1 MKAFFEVSG
10 SASILR
16 YLFKILSESMHECS
30 QSAGEFTASGL
41 EMLLRLS
48 RQPGDW

>member
-1 MKAFFEVSG
+1 MKAFFEVSRYTC
-10 SASILR
+10 ILR
-16 YLFKILSESMHECS
+16 YLFKILCESMHEGS
-30 QSAGEFTASGL
+30 QSAGEFTTSDL